1 MAGEGEKVLITGASG
16 VVGRAVQADLE
27 ETGYEVVA
35 LSSADADLRDP
46 KATNE
51 LFDRVRPSS
60 VVHLAARVRGIMGNA
75 GRQGEMFLDNLLIN
89 TNAIEASRR
98 SGVRKFLAMGS
109 TAMYSDETT
118 RPMSEVQ
125 LLHGE
130 PHPSEL
136 GYSHAK
142 RTMLTQLE
150 LYKEQFGLDFALC
163 VGTNMYGPH
172 DRFDEGCGHV
182 LPSLVSKFERAMRE
196 GSAVSV
202 WGTGRATRDFLY
214 AEDAASGI
222 RTVLDS
228 GSGVINLASGNAVT
242 IRQTVE
248 LLASVVGF
256 RAEIIWDRTKP
267 DGQLDRSYDV
277 SRLKALGWVPRV
289 SLAEGLAATMD
300 WYRANR
306 AVARR

>member
-150 LYKEQFGLDFALC
+150 LYKVQFGLDFALC

-300 WYRANR
+300 WYCANR